1 MLPAPNLRNRAL
13 PVRALAC
20 SKSVF
25 CSADSALRRIASRSI
40 SYDFIYVGAGCS
52 PADADFFAQFLS
64 SEDGAMI
71 APVAPGPNLRSHL
84 CHYTRTKQENFL
96 AVMFAGWKR

>member
-1 MLPAPNLRNRAL
+1 VLK
-13 PVRALAC
+13 
-20 SKSVF
+20 KSF
-25 CSADSALRRIASRSI
+25 CSTDSAPRRIASRSI

-52 PADADFFAQFLS
+52 PGNADFFAEFLS

-71 APVAPGPNLRSHL
+71 APVASAAGANLRSHL